1 LLAIHEVPSR
11 IVLLTDLPRGAKVK
25 MKLLVIA
32 ERLLGMLQATEEP
45 ARGELEEL
53 VAQTFASVL
62 QQSVPGRNANFF
74 LLGGDSLSST
84 RVISRLQQQLLL
96 ELPTTLLFDYPMISN
111 LAEQLDKLLDQALA
125 AAEDVTS

>member
-1 LLAIHEVPSR
+1 
-11 IVLLTDLPRGAKVK
+11 
-25 MKLLVIA
+25 
-32 ERLLGMLQATEEP
+32 MLQATEEP